1 MIFDPSRSINAECEA
16 TRNFIE
22 ILQREQSALKQAE
35 VSILLPLAQEKAQQ
49 AQQLAQLSEA
59 RKRWLFTQGHATDR
73 LGVEDELRNFPG
85 ASEAWQELVQ
95 LAETARQLNEIN
107 GNLVGQR
114 LRYRRQRT
122 LAVFMAAMA
131 IPSHFPAD
139 ANSVKFEPQHAYR
152 VLTYSQPDS

>member
-1 MIFDPSRSINAECEA
+1 MEHSLPEMIFDPARSINAECEA

-22 ILQREQSALKQAE
+22 ILRREQSALRQAD

-59 RKRWLFTQGHATDR
+59 RKSWLFTQGHATDR
-73 LGVEDELRNFPG
+73 LGVENELRIFPG

-95 LAETARQLNEIN
+95 LAETARHLNEIN

-114 LRYRRQRT
+114 LRYNQQAIAALQEATHVTGVYGCDGHTQPFSGGRQ
-122 LAVFMAAMA
+122 LGEV
-131 IPSHFPAD
+131 
-139 ANSVKFEPQHAYR
+139 
-152 VLTYSQPDS
+152 